1 MVTPALLVVR
11 ASTTC
16 PPDPPAETLMSP
28 MSSPST
34 EQALNLT
41 TPAPSQ
47 EPLGKSLSN
56 VLLKPMVPN
65 GSRVLYCR
73 MNKIMNS
80 CLSFEV

>member
-16 PPDPPAETLMSP
+16 PPDPPVAETLMSP

-41 TPAPSQ
+41 TPASSQ

-56 VLLKPMVPN
+56 VLLKPLVPN
-65 GSRVLYCR
+65 GSRGLQNQQYYEQ
-73 MNKIMNS
+73 
-80 CLSFEV
+80 LSLV

>member
-16 PPDPPAETLMSP
+16 PPDPPVAETLMSP

-56 VLLKPMVPN
+56 VLLKSLVPN
-65 GSRVLYCR
+65 GFRVLQREQDYEPL
-73 MNKIMNS
+73 
-80 CLSFEV
+80 CLV

>member
-56 VLLKPMVPN
+56 VLLKPALVPN
-65 GSRVLYCR
+65 GFRVLQNEPDYEQ
-73 MNKIMNS
+73 
-80 CLSFEV
+80 LSLV